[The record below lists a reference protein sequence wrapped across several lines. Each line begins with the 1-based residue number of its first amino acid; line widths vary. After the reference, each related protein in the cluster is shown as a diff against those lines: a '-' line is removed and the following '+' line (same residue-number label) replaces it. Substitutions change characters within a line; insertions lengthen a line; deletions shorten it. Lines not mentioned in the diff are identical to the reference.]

1 MSHLWKGELRRVCHD
16 DSLAVWRV
24 ITERLFMPPSTDCA
38 VQRDGGT
45 NEFVL
50 TTDNAALTQD
60 STALSVV
67 SAGL

>member
-1 MSHLWKGELRRVCHD
+1 
-16 DSLAVWRV
+16 VWRV